1 MMSLEERTKQ
11 ADKKLRAAETTKRK
25 SQQTADKRRNFLIGA
40 MFAKYFP
47 SVKSLT
53 PGSTA
58 QNDEEFAE
66 LEAFFYLLSL
76 DTDLLEDL
84 KARAKG
90 LVATD
95 PNGDWR
101 NSPSDEPPFSIPGES
116 TYTSQDD
123 SDLERGLTR

>member
-1 MMSLEERTKQ
+1 MPC
-11 ADKKLRAAETTKRK
+11 RK
-25 SQQTADKRRNFLIGA
+25 ENHPLAGDLFERRNFLVGA
-40 MFAKYFP
+40 MFTKYFP

-101 NSPSDEPPFSIPGES
+101 NSPSDEPPFSIPEES